1 MSFLF
6 KNLRLLD
13 PRWKEARAGYEVLVE
28 GDTIKEVSAKPIK
41 ASKANVIDCGK
52 RTLMPGLIDC
62 HVHTH
67 HSEVYINR
75 MEAVPLT
82 LMMAR
87 STGRLK
93 RMLDRGFTTVRDAGG
108 ADWGTKTAVEFG
120 PDPRA
125 AHVHLLPLDRP
136 DRRPQ
141 RPQPAH
147 RHRVRRACAA
157 TAWCSSAASP
167 TARTPCARRA
177 REQMRQGADQ
187 VKLMV
192 SGGVASPYDPL
203 ESLQFTEEEITAAV
217 EEAHAF
223 GRYVLTHAYTPEA
236 ITRAVKCGVRTIEH
250 GNLVDAPTAK
260 LMAQKGVYMVPNL
273 IAYDAMKRRAAELG
287 MPKEMLD
294 KNDEVLKYGFA
305 ELELCR
311 KAGVRMAYGSDLL
324 GALED
329 EQTVE
334 FQIRGARHAGHRGH
348 PLGDADRRRGRAP
361 GRQARRRRARRLRR
375 PAGGR
380 RRSPEE
386 SRPVQGW
393 RPAPVG
399 HHEGRPFPQEHA
411 VTALALIRRRARR
424 WALNGAATV
433 ALAYILLPLIFV
445 VWLAFFR
452 QEIPSFPP
460 EGYSLRW
467 FAAILDQRKFVDGF
481 SISFQ
486 VAALAMAVGLLL
498 GVPAA
503 LCLARLQFQAAR
515 AARQPAADAASS
527 CRASCWAR
535 RCTSSRSRSRTG
547 STWT

>member
-13 PRWKEARAGYEVLVE
+13 PNWKEARSGYEVLVE

-41 ASKANVIDCGK
+41 ASKAQVVNCGR
-52 RTLMPGLIDC
+52 RTVMPGLIDC

-87 STGRLK
+87 SAGRLK

-108 ADWGTKTAVEFG
+108 ADWGTKTAVESGLIPGPRLFISCRSIGPTGGHNDRNRRTDIGPPCLCCNGMVFIRCIADG
-120 PDPRA
+120 PDE
-125 AHVHLLPLDRP
+125 
-136 DRRPQ
+136 
-141 RPQPAH
+141 
-147 RHRVRRACAA
+147 VRKA
-157 TAWCSSAASP
+157 
-167 TARTPCARRA
+167 A

-260 LMAQKGVYMVPNL
+260 LMAQKGVYMIPNL
-273 IAYDAMKRRAAELG
+273 VTYDAMKRRAAELG
-287 MPKEMLD
+287 MPREMLE

-305 ELELCR
+305 ELEHCR

-329 EQTVE
+329 EQTGE
-334 FQIRGARHAGHRGH
+334 FQIRGEVMPAIDVIRSATLIGAEVVRQEGK
-348 PLGDADRRRGRAP
+348 LGTIAP
-361 GRQARRRRARRLRR
+361 GAFADLLVVDGD
-375 PAGGR
+375 PLKNLGLFKDGGPHLSAIMKGGR
-380 RRSPEE
+380 F
-386 SRPVQGW
+386 
-393 RPAPVG
+393 
-399 HHEGRPFPQEHA
+399 HKN
-411 VTALALIRRRARR
+411 TL
-424 WALNGAATV
+424 
-433 ALAYILLPLIFV
+433 
-445 VWLAFFR
+445 
-452 QEIPSFPP
+452 
-460 EGYSLRW
+460 
-467 FAAILDQRKFVDGF
+467 
-481 SISFQ
+481 
-486 VAALAMAVGLLL
+486 
-498 GVPAA
+498 
-503 LCLARLQFQAAR
+503 
-515 AARQPAADAASS
+515 
-527 CRASCWAR
+527 
-535 RCTSSRSRSRTG
+535 
-547 STWT
+547 